1 MQHGKKIYTLFSSTN
16 KKWHHDLRKCINGAF
31 TPGAAASY
39 EYLVQYTI
47 QAFMKRIEENH
58 ANKPH
63 TIDLFTWFY
72 YFSFDVIGDLTYS
85 ERHGFIEEEKDV
97 HGIIVFIQDALS
109 YGYFVRHAFPL
120 LPLSSTFDGQLLVLA
135 RALTLPLPVLLS
147 GVKCQL

>member
-1 MQHGKKIYTLFSSTN
+1 MQHGHKIYTLFSSVD

-47 QAFMKRIEENH
+47 QAFMKKIEHNH

-97 HGIIVFIQDALS
+97 HGIIVFIQDALT
-109 YGYFVRHAFPL
+109 YGYFVRRSHFPYILMCL
-120 LPLSSTFDGQLLVLA
+120 LL
-135 RALTLPLPVLLS
+135 
-147 GVKCQL
+147 